1 MEAQSKL
8 QEETKNI
15 NVSLHTFGKVHI
27 DHIDCIFW
35 SPHTDSNV
43 LHVFVAVQVV
53 TALTTAGVKH
63 VPYRDSK
70 LTRLLQDCLGGNC
83 KTTLIATITPV
94 ATCYAETLNT
104 LKFAKR
110 YYYLWWQ
117 IYMYTY
123 VCGGLYSQQVSSRA
137 KFHRKK
143 LNAQNRHVN
152 MVRMLTPTRV

>member
-1 MEAQSKL
+1 M
-8 QEETKNI
+8 
-15 NVSLHTFGKVHI
+15 
-27 DHIDCIFW
+27 
-35 SPHTDSNV
+35 

-110 YYYLWWQ
+110 YYYLRWQ
-117 IYMYTY
+117 IYM
-123 VCGGLYSQQVSSRA
+123 CGALCS
-137 KFHRKK
+137 
-143 LNAQNRHVN
+143 
-152 MVRMLTPTRV
+152 

>member
-15 NVSLHTFGKVHI
+15 NVSLHTFGKV
-27 DHIDCIFW
+27 CEYATYMLSTTNNYFK
-35 SPHTDSNV
+35 NCY
-43 LHVFVAVQVV
+43 QVV

-83 KTTLIATITPV
+83 KTTLVATITPV
-94 ATCYAETLNT
+94 ASCYTESLNT

-110 YYYLWWQ
+110 
-117 IYMYTY
+117 
-123 VCGGLYSQQVSSRA
+123 
-137 KFHRKK
+137 
-143 LNAQNRHVN
+143 
-152 MVRMLTPTRV
+152 

>member
-15 NVSLHTFGKVHI
+15 NVSLHTFGKV
-27 DHIDCIFW
+27 CEYATYTL
-35 SPHTDSNV
+35 SATKYA
-43 LHVFVAVQVV
+43 VFNCFQVV

-83 KTTLIATITPV
+83 KTTLVATITPV
-94 ATCYAETLNT
+94 ASCYTESLNT

-110 YYYLWWQ
+110 
-117 IYMYTY
+117 
-123 VCGGLYSQQVSSRA
+123 
-137 KFHRKK
+137 
-143 LNAQNRHVN
+143 
-152 MVRMLTPTRV
+152 